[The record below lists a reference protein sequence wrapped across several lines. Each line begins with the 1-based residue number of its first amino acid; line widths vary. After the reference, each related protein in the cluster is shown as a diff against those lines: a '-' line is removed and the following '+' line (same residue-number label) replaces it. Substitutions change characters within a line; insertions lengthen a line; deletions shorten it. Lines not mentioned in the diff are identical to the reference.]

1 MVETNLIN
9 ESSKIAKFSTNR
21 GNKNIMIKADVVMN
35 EFPLLM
41 SKYSFEKTNLTTDFA
56 TEAGSMLDQNV
67 EPVFTTKVHYAVPI
81 RQVIF

>member
-1 MVETNLIN
+1 
-9 ESSKIAKFSTNR
+9 
-21 GNKNIMIKADVVMN
+21 MIKADVVMN

>member
-1 MVETNLIN
+1 
-9 ESSKIAKFSTNR
+9 
-21 GNKNIMIKADVVMN
+21 MIKANVVMN

-41 SKYSFEKTNLTTDFA
+41 SKYSIEKTNLTTDFA